1 MAEHE
6 VDRRTFL
13 AGAATLAGVTALGV
27 SGSAAPAAAT
37 GSRPDRPDVAGLFQL
52 GVASGDPLAD
62 SVILWTR
69 LVRDPLD
76 AHSLPA
82 HPVFVEWQVAHDP
95 HFRQVARRGVAVAR
109 PELAHSVH
117 VDVRGLAPARE
128 YFYRFKA
135 GRDLSPVGRTKTAP
149 APWADP
155 RRLRLAVANC
165 QDYQNGYWPTYWAL
179 ADEDVDVVLHVG
191 DYIYEYDP
199 HSVFPDRRHTTPDT
213 PGLDQLSTLADYR
226 NRHAQYKGDP
236 ALQAAHLAFPW
247 IATWDDHEVENNYAN
262 EIDEIDDTGAKH
274 QDPAQFARQRAHA
287 YQAYFEHM
295 PIRAPYRLGSADYQI
310 YRRFDLGS
318 LARVSVLDTRQ
329 YRTDQPG
336 RFPDDLGLE
345 PFGDGNTTGTLT
357 GAAQEQWLAGN
368 LTRSR
373 ARWNVIAQQVMMS
386 QTRFPNPGGS
396 VPPTIVNL
404 DQWDGYAPQRAR
416 LLQFLAARR
425 VPNAVVLAGDIHSS
439 WFSDIKLNF
448 DDPASPTVAVEFTA
462 TSISSDFPAAF
473 DGPIRAANPI
483 LNPHVKYFD
492 GLKHGYLRCVVDRHA
507 WQTDLRVV
515 DTIATRDA
523 PVRTAVSWAV
533 EAGSP
538 GLVPA

>member
-6 VDRRTFL
+6 VDRRAFL
-13 AGAATLAGVTALGV
+13 AGAATLAGATALGMTA
-27 SGSAAPAAAT
+27 GAAPAVAA
-37 GSRPDRPDVAGLFQL
+37 GSRPARPDVAGSFQL

-82 HPVFVEWQVAHDP
+82 HPIAVEWQVAHDAQ
-95 HFRQVARRGVAVAR
+95 FRRIARRGVALAR
-109 PELAHSVH
+109 PEFAHSVH
-117 VDVRGLAPARE
+117 VDVRGLAPARD

-135 GRDLSPVGRTKTAP
+135 GRDLSPVGRTRTAS
-149 APWADP
+149 AAWTDP
-155 RRLRLAVANC
+155 RQLRLGVVNC
-165 QDYQNGYWPTYWAL
+165 QDYQNGYWPTYWGL
-179 ADEDVDVVLHVG
+179 ADEDLDVVLHLG

-199 HSVFPDRRHTTPDT
+199 HSAFPDRQHTTPDT
-213 PGLDQLSTLADYR
+213 PGLDQLRTLADYR

-236 ALQAAHLAFPW
+236 ALQAAHAAFPW
-247 IATWDDHEVENNYAN
+247 IVTWDDHEVENNYADLV
-262 EIDEIDDTGAKH
+262 DEIDDTGARH
-274 QDPAQFARQRAHA
+274 QTPAELARQRAHA

-295 PIRAPYRLGSADYQI
+295 PIRAAYRLGSPDFRI

-336 RFPDDLGLE
+336 GFPGDLGLE
-345 PFGDGNTTGTLT
+345 PFGDGNTAGTLT
-357 GAAQEQWLAGN
+357 GGAQEEWLAGN

-373 ARWNVIAQQVMMS
+373 ARWNVLAQQVMMS
-386 QTRFPNPGGS
+386 QTRFPNPGGP

-416 LLQFLAARR
+416 LLQFLAAAK

-439 WFSDIKLNF
+439 WFSDLKPNF

-492 GLKHGYLRCVVDRHA
+492 GLKHGYLRCTVDRHA

-515 DTIATRDA
+515 DSIATRDA

-533 EAGSP
+533 ESGRP